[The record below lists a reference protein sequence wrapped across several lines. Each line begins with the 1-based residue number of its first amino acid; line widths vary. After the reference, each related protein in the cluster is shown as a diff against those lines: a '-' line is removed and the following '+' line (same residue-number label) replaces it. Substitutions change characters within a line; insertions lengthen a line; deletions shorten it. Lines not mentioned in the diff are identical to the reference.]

1 MEWDERIG
9 RKIWIEEFPQ
19 DKLKF
24 IRGSISFYL
33 GREKMKLHLPFH
45 IK

>member
-1 MEWDERIG
+1 MDRGISAED
-9 RKIWIEEFPQ
+9 

-45 IK
+45 MK